1 MKLKWREIIPSF
13 LITLAVLV
21 VLEVLTTTIGLKN
34 FRPPFNIL
42 MVLYLSFCL
51 ENPFIALLILVIQ
64 YIHYLFSANPWAFS
78 TFTGVLV
85 CMAINYLRDLMQL
98 SSAFITVILVQ
109 VFQMVWF
116 VIEAA
121 FLYFSTSNWYFVAD
135 KFYRFIPESIFL
147 SITAPFLF
155 MLLEKIWKF
164 KERNILGED
173 I

>member
-1 MKLKWREIIPSF
+1 M
-13 LITLAVLV
+13 

-42 MVLYLSFCL
+42 IVLYLSFCL
-51 ENPFIALLILVIQ
+51 ENPFIALLILVTQ
-64 YIHYLFSANPWAFS
+64 YVHYLFSASPWAFS

-85 CMAINYLRDLMQL
+85 CMAITYLRDLMQL
-98 SSAFITVILVQ
+98 SSAFLTIILVQ
-109 VFQMVWF
+109 IFQILWF
-116 VIEAA
+116 VIESI
-121 FLYFSTSNWYFVAD
+121 FLYFSTNNWYFIAD
-135 KFYRFIPESIFL
+135 KFYRFIPESLFL